1 MTTQTLFGDLRPTRP
16 KPRAHKPIKDI
27 QAPLWTI
34 DKSRLI
40 DEYIHLFLVITKHG
54 VYLDLFAGPQHSSD
68 KENWSVRRVLKRRTK
83 GNPAIRHYAVCD
95 SAPAKAQLLREVGQD
110 HSSFLVYPDDANKC
124 VHRMLADAPIN
135 PKTACF
141 CLVDQRTFECHW
153 ATVEAVARYKQEG
166 YKIEI
171 FYFLARGWIDRAWA
185 STKDK
190 KRLTQWWGND
200 QYEKFRQL
208 SSIERAHA
216 LCKRF
221 RDELG
226 YAYSVPFSI
235 HEKGEGSRTMYH
247 MIHASDHPDACALMS
262 RAYQQ
267 VQQGRPERQLS
278 FLE

>member
-1 MTTQTLFGDLRPTRP
+1 MTTQTLFGDLRPIKSRPRAP
-16 KPRAHKPIKDI
+16 KPLTEIR
-27 QAPLWTI
+27 APLWTS
-34 DKSRLI
+34 DKSCLVA
-40 DEYIHLFLVITKHG
+40 EYIHLFLLITKHG
-54 VYLDLFAGPQHSSD
+54 IYLDLFAGPQHSGD
-68 KENWSVRRVLKRRTK
+68 KENWSVRRVLKRRTE
-83 GNPAIRHYAVCD
+83 GPAIRHYAVCD
-95 SAPAKAQLLREVGQD
+95 NDPAKVRMLREIGQN
-110 HSSFLVYPDDANKC
+110 HSSFRVYPDDANEC
-124 VHRMLADAPIN
+124 VHRMLAEAPIK

-153 ATVEAVARYKQEG
+153 ATVEAIARYKKKG

-190 KRLTQWWGND
+190 RRLTQWWGND
-200 QYEKFRQL
+200 QYEGFRQL

-221 RDELG
+221 QDELG
-226 YAYSVPFSI
+226 YAYSIPFSI
-235 HEKGEGSRTMYH
+235 HEKGEGSRTMYY

-267 VQQGRPERQLS
+267 VQQGRRPEQLS
-278 FLE
+278 FLK